1 MSEATLWL
9 IVTGFFVSLELLTR
23 SAYLFMLGLG
33 AAAAAMLANFGLPQ
47 SVQLVAAA
55 GVGGIGV
62 VAWHFHLLKRG
73 PLPDSTGFASELP
86 QVEIGAHVEVEH
98 WEADGTCKIHHQGVV
113 CVGRHFGPHLP
124 ALGRHR
130 IKSVDGFVVMLEQV

>member
-23 SAYLFMLGLG
+23 SAYLFLLGLG
-33 AAAAAMLANFGLPQ
+33 AAVAALLANLGASQ
-47 SVQLVAAA
+47 SAQLVSAAL
-55 GVGGIGV
+55 VGGAAV
-62 VAWHFHLLKRG
+62 VAWHFHLMKRG

-86 QVEIGAHVEVEH
+86 QVEIGAHVEVDR
-98 WEADGTCKIHHQGVV
+98 WEADGTCKIRHQGVV

-124 ALGRHR
+124 EQGLHR
-130 IKSVDGFVVMLEQV
+130 IKAIDGFVVMLEQV